1 MPAPKPWALITG
13 ASSGIG
19 RALAVEFAARGFS
32 LVLTGRDQ
40 PALDAAA
47 RTCRES
53 HKVEVRVHAAELSD
67 AKAVGRLVETIKD
80 LPIELLVN
88 NAGFGI
94 KGEFAETDIDSELQM
109 VDVQVTAMLRLIKAV
124 LPSMIASSSG
134 RILNIASVYSVA
146 SVPRQSIYSAC
157 KAFLLSFSTTL
168 SEELR
173 GTGVTVTV
181 CLPGVTRTEFRRR
194 AGITD
199 RGASGMTPEAVA
211 QRAALATMSGRH
223 VVTPGWQNRLFVFAA
238 RHLPARVTSRLVRL
252 INDRRGVNR

>member
-1 MPAPKPWALITG
+1 MSGTKPWALITG

-19 RALAVEFAARGFS
+19 RALADEFAVRRFD

-40 PALDAAA
+40 PALEAAAQSCREKCQVEVVVHTADLSDDAA
-47 RTCRES
+47 
-53 HKVEVRVHAAELSD
+53 VSD
-67 AKAVGRLVETIKD
+67 LLTAISDR
-80 LPIELLVN
+80 PIELLVN

-94 KGEFAETDIDSELQM
+94 KGDFAETDINNELQM
-109 VDVQVTAMLRLIKAV
+109 VEVQVTAMLRLTKAV
-124 LPSMIASSSG
+124 LPAMVKRGKG

-146 SVPRQSIYSAC
+146 SVPRQSVYSAC

-199 RGASGMTPEAVA
+199 RGASGMTPESVA
-211 QRAALATMSGRH
+211 QRAAAATMRGRH
-223 VVTPGWQNRLFVFAA
+223 IVTPGGQNRLFVFAA
-238 RHLPARVTSRLVRL
+238 RHLPARATSRLVRF

>member
-1 MPAPKPWALITG
+1 MSETKSWAIITG

-19 RALAVEFAARGFS
+19 RALAGEFAERGFA
-32 LVLTGRDQ
+32 LVLTGRDLA
-40 PALDAAA
+40 ALDEIASKCKEMHSA
-47 RTCRES
+47 T
-53 HKVEVRVHAAELSD
+53 VMIHAADLSD
-67 AKAVGRLVETIKD
+67 AVAVARLIESIKEK
-80 LPIELLVN
+80 PIELLVN
-88 NAGFGI
+88 NAGFGL
-94 KGEFAETDIDSELQM
+94 KGNFAETNIEMELQM
-109 VDVQVTAMLRLIKAV
+109 VEVQVTAMLRLTKAV
-124 LPSMIASSSG
+124 LPSMIARGHG

-181 CLPGVTRTEFRRR
+181 CLPGVTKTEFRRR

-211 QRAALATMSGRH
+211 QRAAAATMRGRH
-223 VVTPGWQNRLFVFAA
+223 RVTPGFQNRLFVFAA
-238 RHLPARVTSRLVRL
+238 RHLPARATSRLVRF